1 MFDPISIAGLSRAA
15 SGLYSLADQ
24 IVSSG
29 SADAGKVIELCN
41 RVGGLLETISG
52 QLASDTPQGMERRAE
67 ELKQWVRLGVGGLGA
82 AIPQETKDELSSSL
96 LGIADKLDS
105 AHLSTAT
112 PEERRAVAVQLD
124 RCAGQLAGLA
134 DVLGFQAGPSPRQQT
149 RGPGVLG
156 SWASDTLA
164 TMAGFASI
172 AIIAAG
178 TEKIPVVGPTLASLI
193 QGEVPNSASENDA

>member
-15 SGLYSLADQ
+15 SALYSLADQ

-29 SADAGKVIELCN
+29 SADAGKVIDLCD

-52 QLASDTPQGMERRAE
+52 QLASDTPQGIERRAE
-67 ELKQWVRLGVGGLGA
+67 ELKQWVRLGVSGLGA
-82 AIPQETKDELSSSL
+82 AIPQDTKDELSSSL

-124 RCAGQLAGLA
+124 RCAGRLAGLA
-134 DVLGFQAGPSPRQQT
+134 DVLRFQAGPSRQQT
-149 RGPGVLG
+149 RRTGLLG

-164 TMAGFASI
+164 NVVGSVSI
-172 AIIAAG
+172 AAIATG
-178 TEKIPVVGPTLASLI
+178 TEKLPLVGPTLASLI
-193 QGEVPNSASENDA
+193 QGEVPSDSESNNSA